1 MKTLCMDSAHR
12 HLVIVLLEDG
22 EVKAGKALSCWKQQ
36 SETLFPELI
45 ACMDSVGWKAD
56 DLDEVMITDGPGSY
70 TGYVLRW
77 QSQRFMYEKTYP
89 VILYINLAIICR
101 SK

>member
-36 SETLFPELI
+36 SETLFPAIL
-45 ACMDSVGWKAD
+45 V
-56 DLDEVMITDGPGSY
+56 
-70 TGYVLRW
+70 YVLRW
-77 QSQRFMYEKTYP
+77 QSQRFYVREN
-89 VILYINLAIICR
+89 ISRYIVYQPCNYMQE
-101 SK
+101 